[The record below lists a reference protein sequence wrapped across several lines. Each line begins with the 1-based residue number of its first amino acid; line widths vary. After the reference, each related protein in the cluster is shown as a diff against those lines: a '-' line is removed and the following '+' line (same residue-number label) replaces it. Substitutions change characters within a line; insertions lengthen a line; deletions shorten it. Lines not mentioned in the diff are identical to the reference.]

1 MTAVRACLQE
11 NIKKKNQRFRLGRR
25 NEVAMLGYLYVPLSG
40 REGKFF
46 SLLQGQKGS
55 NNNTEKAYLEECAA
69 VSVI

>member
-1 MTAVRACLQE
+1 
-11 NIKKKNQRFRLGRR
+11 LGRR